1 MKWTRSR
8 TATVLAVGT
17 ASALL
22 LSACSSSDE
31 PTNNSPEPT
40 SEAPVD
46 KTPVTL
52 TVNYWGNFGL
62 EDGTLIAKYEADH
75 PWVTIKTN
83 IGDYAAQHD
92 ALQQALI
99 AGSGAANI
107 AAIDEGYITG
117 FVAQQD
123 GFVNLLDLGA
133 GKYKENYL
141 PWKWAQASNADES
154 YTIGLG
160 TDVGGLALCYR
171 TDLFEAAGLPTNRD
185 EVNTLIG
192 DTWDGFIK
200 AGEQYQD
207 GIGDS
212 KKHWV
217 DNATNIL
224 NPVVTQL
231 GTGYAFYNKNNELD
245 MNNIK
250 PAFDVA
256 MKVVDAGLSG
266 NIALWTDDWNTGFA
280 NGSFAVLACPA
291 WMMGYIQGQAPDTA
305 GKWDVADIPGPGG
318 NWGGSFWS
326 IPAQYDEHTT
336 QESYNFVEWLIQEDQ
351 QITIFQTVGN
361 LPSQSSLYSNPDIQ
375 AFTNEFFSNAP
386 VGAVFTKTAEDI
398 PGAIYYAPKNAAVS
412 TAVQGVLNDVQAG
425 KIKSADAWDA
435 AVAAAEKA
443 DAAA

>member
-22 LSACSSSDE
+22 LSACSSND
-31 PTNNSPEPT
+31 PAATSPSATPEET
-40 SEAPVD
+40 VD

-52 TVNYWGNFGL
+52 TVAYWGNFGL
-62 EDGTLIAKYEADH
+62 EDGTLIAAYEKDH
-75 PWVTIKTN
+75 PWVTVKTN

-107 AAIDEGYITG
+107 AAIDEGFITG
-117 FVAQQD
+117 FVAQAD
-123 GFVNLLDLGA
+123 NFVNLLDLGA
-133 GKYKENYL
+133 GKYKESYL
-141 PWKWAQASNADES
+141 PWKWSQASNADES
-154 YTIGLG
+154 TTIGLG

-171 TDLFEAAGLPTNRD
+171 KDLFDKAGIPSERADVDAA
-185 EVNTLIG
+185 IG
-192 DTWDGFIK
+192 DTWEGFIELGK
-200 AGEQYQD
+200 TYQKTS
-207 GIGDS
+207 GKG
-212 KKHWV
+212 KFWV

-231 GTGYAFYNKNNELD
+231 GTGYAYYNKNNELD
-245 MNNIK
+245 MDSVK

-256 MKVVDAGLSG
+256 IAVIDAGLSSG
-266 NIALWTDDWNTGFA
+266 ITLWSDDWNTGFA

-305 GKWDVADIPGPGG
+305 GAWDVADIPGPGG
-318 NWGGSFWS
+318 NWGGSFFT
-326 IPAQYDEHTT
+326 IPDQFDEHTT
-336 QESYNFVEWLIQEDQ
+336 QESYNFIEWLIQPEQ
-351 QITIFQTVGN
+351 QITVFQTIGN
-361 LPSQSSLYSNPDIQ
+361 LPSQSSLYDDPAIQ
-375 AFTNEFFSNAP
+375 GFTNEFFNNAP
-386 VGAVFTKTAEDI
+386 VGQIFTKTAEDI
-398 PGAIYYAPKNAAVS
+398 PGSIYYAPKNADVS

-425 KIKSADAWDA
+425 NIDSADAWDA
-435 AVAAAEKA
+435 AVKAANDA

>member
-31 PTNNSPEPT
+31 PTSSPSAS

-62 EDGTLIAKYEADH
+62 ESLVSTYEADH
-75 PWVTIKTN
+75 PWVTVKLNT
-83 IGDYAAQHD
+83 GDYGAQHD
-92 ALQQALI
+92 ALTQALI
-99 AGSGAANI
+99 AGSGAANVS
-107 AAIDEGYITG
+107 AIDEGYITG
-117 FVAQQD
+117 FVAQAD

-133 GKYKENYL
+133 GKYQESYL

-154 YTIGLG
+154 VTIGLG

-171 TDLFEAAGLPTNRD
+171 ADLFTAAGLPADRD
-185 EVNTLIG
+185 GVNSLIG

-200 AGEQYQD
+200 AGQQYQAKS
-207 GIGDS
+207 GAG
-212 KKHWV
+212 HFWV

-224 NPVVTQL
+224 NPVQTQL
-231 GTGYAFYNKNNELD
+231 GTGYAWYNKNNELD
-245 MNNIK
+245 MDANK

-256 MKVVDAGLSG
+256 MNVINAGLSSG
-266 NIALWTDDWNTGFA
+266 ITLWSDDWNTGFA

-326 IPAQYDEHTT
+326 IPNQYDEHTT
-336 QESYNFVEWLIQEDQ
+336 QESYNLIEWLIQPDQ
-351 QITIFQTVGN
+351 QIHIFQEVGN
-361 LPSQSSLYSNPDIQ
+361 LPSQSSLYTNPAIVD
-375 AFTNEFFSNAP
+375 FKSEFFSNAP
-386 VGAVFTKTAEDI
+386 VGQIFTKTAEDI
-398 PGAIYYAPKNAAVS
+398 PSAIYYAPKNAAVS

-425 KIKSADAWDA
+425 NVKPEDAWDA
-435 AVAAAEKA
+435 AVAAAKTA

>member
-22 LSACSSSDE
+22 LSACSTESDTPSST
-31 PTNNSPEPT
+31 PSA
-40 SEAPVD
+40 SEPVD

-52 TVNYWGNFGL
+52 TVSYWGNFGL
-62 EDGTLIAKYEADH
+62 ESLVDKYEADH
-75 PWVTIKTN
+75 DWVTIKLN
-83 IGDYAAQHD
+83 SGDYAAQHD

-99 AGSGAANI
+99 AGSGAANV

-117 FVAQQD
+117 FVAQAD

-133 GKYKENYL
+133 GEYKENYL

-154 YTIGLG
+154 VTIGLG

-171 TDLFEAAGLPTNRD
+171 KDLFEAAGIPSERGD
-185 EVNTLIG
+185 VDAAIG
-192 DTWDGFIK
+192 DTWAGFIELGK
-200 AGEQYQD
+200 KYQEKSGD
-207 GIGDS
+207 G
-212 KKHWV
+212 KFWV

-224 NPVVTQL
+224 NPVQTQL
-231 GTGYAFYNKNNELD
+231 GTGYAWYNKNNELD
-245 MNNIK
+245 MDANK
-250 PAFDVA
+250 PAFDQA
-256 MKVVDAGLSG
+256 MNVIDAGLSAG
-266 NIALWTDDWNTGFA
+266 ITLWSDDWNTGFA

-305 GKWDVADIPGPGG
+305 GKWDIADIPGPGG
-318 NWGGSFWS
+318 NWGGSFWT
-326 IPAQYDEHTT
+326 IPDQYDEHTT
-336 QESYNFVEWLIQEDQ
+336 QESYNLIEWLVAADQ
-351 QITIFQTVGN
+351 QIHIFQEVGN
-361 LPSQSSLYSNPDIQ
+361 LPSQSALYTNPAIVDFSND
-375 AFTNEFFSNAP
+375 FFSGAP
-386 VGAVFTKTAEDI
+386 VGQIFTKTAADI

-425 KIKSADAWDA
+425 NVDAADAWDA
-435 AVAAAEKA
+435 AIKAAQDA

>member
-22 LSACSSSDE
+22 LSACSSSED
-31 PTNNSPEPT
+31 PTTSAAPT
-40 SEAPVD
+40 TEAPVD

-52 TVNYWGNFGL
+52 NVNYWGNFGL
-62 EDGTLIAKYEADH
+62 EDGTLIAEYTADH

-83 IGDYAAQHD
+83 IGEYGAQHD

-107 AAIDEGYITG
+107 AAIDEGYTAG
-117 FVAQQD
+117 FVAQAE

-154 YTIGLG
+154 VTIGLG

-171 TDLFEAAGLPTNRD
+171 TDLFEAAGIPTDRA
-185 EVNTLIG
+185 EVDAAIG
-192 DTWDGFIK
+192 DTWAGFIDLGK
-200 AGEQYQD
+200 KYQEGSD
-207 GIGDS
+207 G
-212 KKHWV
+212 KHWV

-224 NPVVTQL
+224 NPVMTQL

-245 MNNIK
+245 MEAAK
-250 PAFDVA
+250 PAFDQA
-256 MKVVDAGLSG
+256 MAVIDADLSAG
-266 NIALWTDDWNTGFA
+266 IALWSDDWNTGFA

-291 WMMGYIQGQAPDTA
+291 WMMGYIQGQAPETS

-318 NWGGSFWS
+318 NWGGSFWT
-326 IPAQYDEHTT
+326 IPDQYDEHTT
-336 QESYNFVEWLIQEDQ
+336 QESYNFIEWLIQADQ
-351 QITIFQTVGN
+351 QIAIFQTIGN
-361 LPSQSSLYSNPDIQ
+361 LPSQESLYDNPDIQ
-375 AFTNEFFSNAP
+375 GFTNEFFSNAP
-386 VGAVFTKTAEDI
+386 VGAIFTKTAADI

-412 TAVQGVLNDVQAG
+412 TAVQGVLNDVQSG

-435 AVAAAEKA
+435 AIEAAEKA

>member
-22 LSACSSSDE
+22 LSACSSSE
-31 PTNNSPEPT
+31 EPT
-40 SEAPVD
+40 SSPSATSAAPVD

-52 TVNYWGNFGL
+52 NVNYWGNFGL
-62 EDGTLIAKYEADH
+62 EDGTLIAAYEKDH

-92 ALQQALI
+92 ALTQALI
-99 AGSGAANI
+99 AGSGAANV

-117 FVAQQD
+117 FVAQAD

-141 PWKWAQASNADES
+141 PWKWASASNADES
-154 YTIGLG
+154 VTIGLG

-171 TDLFEAAGLPTNRD
+171 TDLFGEAGLPTD
-185 EVNTLIG
+185 EAGVNALIG

-200 AGEQYQD
+200 AGEQYQA
-207 GIGDS
+207 GINDK

-224 NPVVTQL
+224 NPVQTQL
-231 GTGYAFYNKNNELD
+231 GTGFAYYNKNNELD
-245 MNNIK
+245 MDSNK

-256 MKVVDAGLSG
+256 MNVINAGLSG
-266 NIALWTDDWNTGFA
+266 NIALWSDDWNTGFA

-291 WMMGYIQGQAPDTA
+291 WMMGYIQGQAPETS
-305 GKWDVADIPGPGG
+305 GKWDIADIPGPGG
-318 NWGGSFWS
+318 NWGGSWWTV
-326 IPAQYDEHTT
+326 PAQYDEHTT
-336 QESYNFVEWLIQEDQ
+336 QEAYNFVEWLIQPEQ
-351 QITIFQTVGN
+351 QITIFKTVGN
-361 LPSQSSLYSNPDIQ
+361 LPSQESLYTDPSILD
-375 AFTNEFFSNAP
+375 FKNEFFSNAP
-386 VGAVFTKTAEDI
+386 VGQIFTKTAADI
-398 PGAIYYAPKNAAVS
+398 PGPIYYAPKNSAVS

-425 KIKSADAWDA
+425 KIKPEDAWDA
-435 AVAAAEKA
+435 AVAAAQKA

>member
-22 LSACSSSDE
+22 LSACSSNE
-31 PTNNSPEPT
+31 PEASPSATPT
-40 SEAPVD
+40 ETVD
-46 KTPVTL
+46 TTPVTL

-62 EDGTLIAKYEADH
+62 ETMIDSYTDEH
-75 PWVTIKTN
+75 PWVTVKLNT
-83 IGDYAAQHD
+83 GDYAAQHD

-99 AGSGAANI
+99 AGSGAANV

-117 FVAQQD
+117 FVAQAEN
-123 GFVNLLDLGA
+123 FVNLLDLGA
-133 GKYKENYL
+133 DKYKENYL

-154 YTIGLG
+154 VTIGLG

-171 TDLFEAAGLPTNRD
+171 KDLFEAAGIPSERAD
-185 EVNTLIG
+185 VDAAIG
-192 DTWDGFIK
+192 DTWAGFIEL
-200 AGEQYQD
+200 GEQYQAESGD
-207 GIGDS
+207 G
-212 KKHWV
+212 KFWV

-224 NPVVTQL
+224 NPAVTQL
-231 GTGYAFYNKNNELD
+231 GTGYAYYNKSNELD
-245 MNNIK
+245 MESVK
-250 PAFDVA
+250 PAFDISMDVIN
-256 MKVVDAGLSG
+256 AGLSAG
-266 NIALWTDDWNTGFA
+266 ITLWSDDWNTGFA

-326 IPAQYDEHTT
+326 IPKQFDDHTT
-336 QESYNFVEWLIQEDQ
+336 QESYNLIEWLIAEDQ
-351 QITIFQTVGN
+351 QIHIFQEVGN
-361 LPSQSSLYSNPDIQ
+361 LPSQDSMWSNEAIQ
-375 AFTNEFFSNAP
+375 GFENEFFSGAP
-386 VGAVFTKTAEDI
+386 VGQIFTKTAGDI

-425 KIKSADAWDA
+425 NVDADDAWDA
-435 AVAAAEKA
+435 AVKAAQDA